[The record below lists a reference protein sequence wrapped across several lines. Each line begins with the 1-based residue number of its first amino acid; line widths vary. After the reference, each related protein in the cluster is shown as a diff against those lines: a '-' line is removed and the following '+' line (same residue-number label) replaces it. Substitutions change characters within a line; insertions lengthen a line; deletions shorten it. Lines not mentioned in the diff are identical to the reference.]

1 MTAVSDRLPAVG
13 PTFAA
18 VGDISLGDQP
28 VCLGFGVRSRSRREG
43 YGALFDDVRSTLRNY
58 DTVVGNLESVIA
70 DREEF
75 LAWGR
80 GIDVDR
86 ADPPAAE
93 ALREAG
99 VSLVSL
105 ANNHIFE
112 YGPIGLQATVSHL
125 GRSAIEWTGK
135 LNQAIRTIGTKKV
148 AFLSWSLLPDVYWK
162 DLDPAAFYNVTADFE
177 PIKRDIQS
185 ARSRA
190 DYVVVLLHWGNEFC
204 TAPSSRQR
212 TMAHALI
219 DCGANVLIGH
229 HPHVLQPIEMY
240 RGGLIA
246 YSLGNFVMDY
256 WKGDTQISAI
266 LEVTLGETVKYRAIP
281 VRICGRTYRPTIARD
296 GDSVNTVKRKLEELV
311 VLDESAYAEAVYKA
325 RTRARLASLVH
336 LVANV
341 HRVGRSNLAW
351 LLSWGL
357 KRLAFLV
364 QIAREEKRDPN
375 IVYRGPM
382 R

>member
-1 MTAVSDRLPAVG
+1 M
-13 PTFAA
+13 
-18 VGDISLGDQP
+18 
-28 VCLGFGVRSRSRREG
+28 
-43 YGALFDDVRSTLRNY
+43 
-58 DTVVGNLESVIA
+58 
-70 DREEF
+70 
-75 LAWGR
+75 
-80 GIDVDR
+80 
-86 ADPPAAE
+86 
-93 ALREAG
+93 
-99 VSLVSL
+99 
-105 ANNHIFE
+105 
-112 YGPIGLQATVSHL
+112 
-125 GRSAIEWTGK
+125 
-135 LNQAIRTIGTKKV
+135 NQAIRTIGTKKV